1 MEQVRIRRSS
11 VRILL
16 IAGIAA
22 LAVLLWPVIA
32 SLLTQLAAG
41 WLLMALAL
49 PLCRILEKHMKPT
62 LAAILSFAAL
72 LALAVALVLLAL
84 PPLVGQF
91 RQLASSLPEL
101 VKSAAGW
108 IDQLQAWLEE
118 RGLSL
123 APVRGELVTA
133 LSERVGMLAGWIAN
147 AAGRVVQSMSKVFL
161 APLIAFYLLRDR
173 RMICTRLLLIAPVA
187 WRKRVVRAAREMR
200 RETLGFLRGQLLL
213 SAAVGTMTSVGLL
226 LTGTSGWLA
235 LGALMGVMELIPY
248 IGPVIAGVPAVLIS
262 LGGGLMQGVWTIA
275 VLLIVQQIEGSVLS
289 PQLLSGAT
297 RLHPLAVLAAVS
309 AGGMLAG
316 AMGMLAAV
324 PVVVSVRGAARGLR
338 A

>member
-1 MEQVRIRRSS
+1 MEQVRIRHSA
-11 VRILL
+11 VRVVLL
-16 IAGIAA
+16 AA
-22 LAVLLWPVIA
+22 LAGLIVLLWPVIA

-41 WLLMALAL
+41 WALAMLAL
-49 PLCRILEKHMKPT
+49 PLCRMLERHMKPT

-72 LALAVALVLLAL
+72 LAAVAALVLLAL

-91 RQLASSLPEL
+91 RTLAAALPGLLETASS
-101 VKSAAGW
+101 W
-108 IDQLQAWLEE
+108 IDRLQVWLEA

-123 APVRGELVTA
+123 TPVRGELLTA
-133 LSERVGMLAGWIAN
+133 VSSRLGMLAGGLAN
-147 AAGRVVQSMSKVFL
+147 VAGKIVKSVSKVFL

-173 RMICTRLLLIAPVA
+173 KMICTRLLLLVPVA
-187 WRKRVVRAAREMR
+187 WRKRAVRAAREMK

-213 SAAVGTMTSVGLL
+213 SGAVGAMTSVGLL

-235 LGALMGVMELIPY
+235 LGVLMGVMELIPY

-262 LGGGLMQGVWTIA
+262 LGGGLMQGVWTVA

-316 AMGMLAAV
+316 AAGMLAAV
-324 PVVVSVRGAARGLR
+324 PVVVSVRGMARGVR
-338 A
+338 G